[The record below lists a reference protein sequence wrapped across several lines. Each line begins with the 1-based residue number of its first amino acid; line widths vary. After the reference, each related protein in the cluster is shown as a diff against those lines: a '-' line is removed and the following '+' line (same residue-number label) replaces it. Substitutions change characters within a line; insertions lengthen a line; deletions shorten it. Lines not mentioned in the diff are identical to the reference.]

1 MVNVLPPIEFILNKA
16 LAQDPET
23 KAQLAALDGRA
34 ISLHF
39 TDLAYVV
46 TARFENSDIRLH
58 AGTDES
64 IDLSLSASMTALVKL
79 GQHPDK
85 LFSEEISIHGDV
97 QFAKQLQD
105 ILTQFDFDWE
115 ALLAKFTGDALA
127 YPIAHGLRQFGSWV
141 KNNQESM
148 QITIAEYLREEAR
161 LLPDKSELTPYLDGV
176 DRLRADMDRLEAR
189 IKRLVG

>member
-1 MVNVLPPIEFILNKA
+1 MANVLPPIEFILNKA

-23 KAQLAALDGRA
+23 KAQLAALNGRS

-39 TDLAYVV
+39 TDLAYEV
-46 TARFENSDIRLH
+46 TVHLDDSNIRLKSG
-58 AGTDES
+58 ADETA
-64 IDLSLSASMTALVKL
+64 DLTLSASLSALVKL
-79 GQHPDK
+79 GQHPDN

-105 ILTQFDFDWE
+105 ILNQFDFDWE
-115 ALLAKFTGDALA
+115 ALLAQFTGDTLA

-141 KNNQESM
+141 KSNHESM
-148 QITIAEYLREEAR
+148 QMTIAEYLREEAR
-161 LLPDKSELTPYLDGV
+161 LLPDKSELTPFLDGV
-176 DRLRADMDRLEAR
+176 DTLRADMDRLEAR